1 TCSRGIAIMF
11 EKKIS
16 RADFFVPRA
25 SGLLRALLLRA
36 VGCCHFNIY
45 TDSTLVNQLAAEV
58 AGNRDKRRSQQGN
71 IKPPRPDKCIGIT
84 DSIQP
89 IKRCKREQ
97 HNGEGSVTPS
107 GNQTANTR
115 HRNQI
120 NQTHGTGN
128 PSAQGTDTRKPQTGS
143 GPKIIIG
150 NKIGNISCDQS
161 QQGGHRKMN
170 QHRMNRMATEG
181 HLAHDGFLHIVP
193 LIFFKKLQQLVL
205 CFSVAQKIT
214 FQRLT
219 IFLTPFF
226 VAGCSGPFSALD
238 PAGPAARSA
247 ALLWWS
253 MFAYATL
260 VLIAVVGLWLYA
272 MRRPQDTGDE
282 QHQRRIHNRW
292 ILGGGVVL
300 PTVSII
306 LLLIFGI
313 PIGQRMLPLPPADG
327 EAVRIEVIGH

>member
-1 TCSRGIAIMF
+1 
-11 EKKIS
+11 
-16 RADFFVPRA
+16 
-25 SGLLRALLLRA
+25 
-36 VGCCHFNIY
+36 
-45 TDSTLVNQLAAEV
+45 
-58 AGNRDKRRSQQGN
+58 
-71 IKPPRPDKCIGIT
+71 
-84 DSIQP
+84 
-89 IKRCKREQ
+89 
-97 HNGEGSVTPS
+97 
-107 GNQTANTR
+107 
-115 HRNQI
+115 
-120 NQTHGTGN
+120 
-128 PSAQGTDTRKPQTGS
+128 
-143 GPKIIIG
+143 
-150 NKIGNISCDQS
+150 
-161 QQGGHRKMN
+161 
-170 QHRMNRMATEG
+170 MATEG

-313 PIGQRMLPLPPADG
+313 PIGQRMLPLPPANG
-327 EAVRIEVIGH
+327 EAMRIEVIGHQWWWEVRYPDTNIVLSNEIHIPANTPIDIHLTTADVIHGFWVPRLGGKLDAIPGRTNVLRLQADNPGVYRGQCAEFCGMHHATMQFTVEAHAPENFTLWLEAQQK